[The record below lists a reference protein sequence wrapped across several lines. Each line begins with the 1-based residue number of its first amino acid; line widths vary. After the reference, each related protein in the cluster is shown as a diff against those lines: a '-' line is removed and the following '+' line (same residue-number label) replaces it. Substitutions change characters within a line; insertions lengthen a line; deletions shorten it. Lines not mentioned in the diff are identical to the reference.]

1 MNSLLLEPPRP
12 ATVQEREAITKVGMA
27 RDLSPAAPREPLF
40 TEAYL
45 EERQEHYAKAAM
57 MVYAIQNSSA
67 RLCIVT
73 AHLLPFY
80 DSSEAF
86 GWDYTIW
93 LCSAAEADHRDADR
107 WKQLDYFD
115 SHLSQQDVL

>member
-12 ATVQEREAITKVGMA
+12 ATVQEREDITKVGMT
-27 RDLSPAAPREPLF
+27 RDLSPATSGEPPF
-40 TEAYL
+40 TEAYF

-73 AHLLPFY
+73 GHMLPFY

-93 LCSAAEADHRDADR
+93 LCSTAEADHRDADR
-107 WKQLDYFD
+107 WKRLDYFD
-115 SHLSQQDVL
+115 SHLPLQDVL